1 MAKKK
6 VFLIAGEASGDLH
19 GSLLVK
25 ELKKLDANFE
35 FYGLGGKAMEREGVR
50 IFFDLPSIAALGLG
64 DVLRQYFL
72 FRKIFYETL
81 NRVLREIKPDVIIL
95 IDYPGFNIRFAK
107 KINNRIPIVYYIS
120 PQVWAWGNRRI
131 KTIARVVTRMLV
143 LLPFEVDVYKG
154 SGLDCRFVGHPLID
168 LVKPSQNAGEIK
180 KEWGLADKKIIA
192 LLPGSRKHEVCRILP
207 VMLEAAAILQK
218 KVPEYSFLLTE
229 TPTLSKSLYDEILS
243 RHPLKP
249 LRIKNRSYDVLAASE
264 FALVASGTATL
275 ETAIS
280 LKPFVIIYKTA
291 PSTYFL
297 GRRLIR
303 IPYIGLVNVLAEK
316 KIVPEFIQQDATGP
330 KIAAEAERLLLDQ
343 EARSAMIQSL
353 KQVRDSL
360 GESGASKRAAEQVLD
375 LLGTWKAA
383 PG

>member
-6 VFLIAGEASGDLH
+6 VFLIAGEVSGDLH

-25 ELKKLDANFE
+25 ELKRLDANLE

-64 DVLRQYFL
+64 DVLKQYFL
-72 FRKIFYETL
+72 FRKIFYDTL
-81 NRVLREIKPDVIIL
+81 NRVLREIKPDLIIL

-107 KINNRIPIVYYIS
+107 KINKQIPVVYYIS
-120 PQVWAWGNRRI
+120 PQVWAWGRRRI

-168 LVKPSQNAGEIK
+168 LVKPSKNAGAIK
-180 KEWGLADKKIIA
+180 KEWCLEDKKIIA
-192 LLPGSRKHEVCRILP
+192 LLPGSRKHEVRRILP
-207 VMLEAAAILQK
+207 VMLDAAAILK
-218 KVPEYSFLLTE
+218 NKFPGYSFLLTE
-229 TPTLSKSLYDEILS
+229 TPTLSKALYDEILS
-243 RHPLKP
+243 RHPLEL
-249 LRIKNRSYDVLAASE
+249 LRIKNQSYDVLAVAE

-291 PSTYFL
+291 ASTYFL

-303 IPYIGLVNVLAEK
+303 IPYIGLVNVLAGK
-316 KIVPEFIQQDATGP
+316 KVVPEFIQQDATGE
-330 KIAAEAERLLLDQ
+330 KIAEEAARLLTDH
-343 EARSAMIQSL
+343 EAQSSMIQNL
-353 KQVRDSL
+353 KKVRDSL
-360 GESGASKRAAEQVLD
+360 GESGASKRAAEQIVD
-375 LLGTWKAA
+375 LL
-383 PG
+383 